1 MPDLEH
7 LPIGSIT
14 PADLLSVLRK
24 MEAHG
29 VLDVSKRLRQ
39 QFQDMWTL
47 AIVTGRAASNPA
59 TGLNK
64 AMAASPRVKHRAA
77 LHVDR
82 LPDLFRLMH
91 SDPDMTEQ
99 TRLGLT
105 FILHSAVRTNEIR
118 FGQWSEIDRE
128 ARLWRI
134 PAERMKM
141 HRPHLVPLTD
151 TSLRILDR
159 LQELAGDSLWLLPG
173 DRPHK
178 PVSENTLLYAI
189 YRLGMKGI
197 ATVHG
202 FRGTFSTA
210 AHESGD
216 WKSEWIEMQL
226 AHVKGDKV
234 AAAYNHSDYLQRRRE
249 LMAWWSDKLDAL
261 EASGIKEAS
270 QSLTKKSDT
279 ELSDLLV

>member
-7 LPIGSIT
+7 RPIASIT
-14 PADLLSVLRK
+14 AADLLAVLRR
-24 MEAHG
+24 MEARG

-47 AIVTGRAASNPA
+47 AIVTGRAVSNPA
-59 TGLNK
+59 SGLNK
-64 AMAASPRVKHRAA
+64 ALAASPRVKHRAA
-77 LHVDR
+77 LPADR
-82 LPDLFRLMH
+82 LPDLFRVMH
-91 SDPDMTEQ
+91 SDPDITEQ

-105 FILHSAVRTNEIR
+105 LVLHSAVRTNEIR
-118 FGQWSEIDRE
+118 FGTWPEIDRE

-151 TSLRILDR
+151 STLRILDR
-159 LQELAGDSLWLLPG
+159 LQDMAGESQWILPG
-173 DRPHK
+173 ERSNK
-178 PVSENTLLYAI
+178 PISENTLIYALY
-189 YRLGMKGI
+189 RSGLKGV

-210 AHESGD
+210 AHESGIF
-216 WKSEWIEMQL
+216 KSEWIEMQL

-234 AAAYNHSDYLQRRRE
+234 VAAYNHFDYLARRLE
-249 LMAWWSDKLDAL
+249 LMQWWSDRLDAY
-261 EASGIKEAS
+261 EDGGKS
-270 QSLTKKSDT
+270 QQVNNSPDT
-279 ELSDLLV
+279 DLSDLLI